1 MQAFTKW
8 FFMALVVLVVGCQS
22 EQESQAETPEQSGS
36 VDTATETR
44 SQPSAGNSNAGRRDF
59 KEGTHYSVLPDKVPT
74 TTGGDRIEVMEVF
87 WYGCGHCFT
96 FKPLVARW
104 GESLPADVALKHT
117 PAIWDQ
123 QGIMEGHARIY
134 YTAKA
139 LGVLDRIHKATFEA
153 MHEQNRQLRSER
165 EIASLFEENG
175 VSREDF
181 DKTFNSFGVTS
192 AVRQAEARQRSYRIE
207 GTPEVVVEGKYRIT
221 ARQAGGHQ
229 SMLQV
234 AEYLVDKER
243 QARKAESQ

>member
-22 EQESQAETPEQSGS
+22 EQESQAEPPEQTGS
-36 VDTATETR
+36 AETATETR
-44 SQPSAGNSNAGRRDF
+44 SEPAAGNSNAGRRDF
-59 KEGTHYSVLPDKVPT
+59 EAGTHYTVLPDEVPT
-74 TTGGDRIEVMEVF
+74 TTGGDQIEVMEIF
-87 WYGCGHCFT
+87 WYGCGHCYT
-96 FKPLVARW
+96 FEPVVSDWA
-104 GESLPADVALKHT
+104 ESLPDDVVLKHT

-123 QGIMEGHARIY
+123 QGIMERHARVY

-139 LGVLDRIHKATFEA
+139 LGVLDSIHKATFEA
-153 MHEQNRQLRSER
+153 MHQQDRQLRSES
-165 EIASLFEENG
+165 EIAKLFEENG

-234 AEYLVDKER
+234 AEYLVEKER
-243 QARKAESQ
+243 QAREAGSE